1 LLFSAILTDTLSV
14 RTELTVAEEAY
25 PLSSSSSSDNWTDPL
40 FGLGEATAVEEDG
53 CS

>member
-1 LLFSAILTDTLSV
+1 MFTDALSV

-25 PLSSSSSSDNWTDPL
+25 PLSSSSSSGHWTDLL
-40 FGLGEATAVEEDG
+40 FGSGEVTAVEEDG